1 MCKAQSFIFKLAE
14 TELEKE
20 LFYPMKVLSN
30 GTNFLEFK
38 NHCFDFLPAFTKAVQ
53 QIETHLPPHTL
64 CCQGSGN
71 NSTVG
76 AITQRL

>member
-1 MCKAQSFIFKLAE
+1 MRNAQSFILKLAE

-38 NHCFDFLPAFTKAVQ
+38 NHCFDFLPAFTKALQ
-53 QIETHLPPHTL
+53 QIETLLPSHSVLPR
-64 CCQGSGN
+64 QW
-71 NSTVG
+71 
-76 AITQRL
+76 QQ